1 VRSIFES
8 ARTERMKKDGPKA
21 ADRQLYVRTTT
32 MLQTAEAQKAI
43 LDGMWLRDVSCHP
56 VYRSGF

>member
-1 VRSIFES
+1 
-8 ARTERMKKDGPKA
+8 MKKDGPKA

-43 LDGMWLRDVSCHP
+43 LDARGIIFMKMLVMLL
-56 VYRSGF
+56 